1 MSSKESSSELIFN
14 AINNSSQAILV
25 LDLTGNVIW
34 SNNRS
39 AELLGIEI
47 SSPIE
52 LSFGEIF
59 TDPEGELWKELVD
72 NSDLGKLTIDTTLKL
87 TSGRNI
93 ALLIEAIR
101 EQEQLYL
108 YLSDN
113 TDLNWLRQEIR
124 LTTEQMERNQTVA
137 REKESYLRAIFRS
150 SGIGIALLNLNGTII
165 ECNSVFQ
172 TLTGKTIE
180 QLRMSSFASY
190 IHPDDI
196 KGAVAIF
203 NDLAAGKCSHYQI
216 EQRQL
221 NVGRRVSWVKV
232 SASLIRSNSGRPDY
246 ALFIVEDISEQKQA
260 EESFQR
266 SELKYRALFEG
277 MLDGFACY
285 KAIYDDEENIVD
297 FEFAEINDAFA
308 VILELER
315 KTIQGR
321 LLSEVAE
328 ITPFTFEWS
337 RIFKKVQEC
346 KMHLRHDVYSYK
358 QEKWFS
364 VLAYSPEPG
373 YFATFIEDI
382 TERRQIEEEIRVFA
396 TELECSNR
404 ELEHFVNRASGELT
418 NRLCLI
424 SEVVKSID
432 TGSCMDSQ
440 TSKALEMILTHS
452 DSLQGMLDGLLVY
465 SRMVYRGNPF
475 DDVDL
480 NKIVEQLKISYASS
494 IADGH
499 LTITSSRLPVID
511 ADGQQIQLLF
521 DKILEGVRF
530 FAASENITADIS
542 AIQSGKNWD
551 IGISISEV
559 DIPPSILKLFFD
571 AFRSFEYKNKTYSTG
586 IHLPLC
592 KKIVERHNGQI
603 AIGLP
608 EPGKSVFHLTFPIP
622 ALKQ

>member
-1 MSSKESSSELIFN
+1 
-14 AINNSSQAILV
+14 
-25 LDLTGNVIW
+25 
-34 SNNRS
+34 
-39 AELLGIEI
+39 
-47 SSPIE
+47 
-52 LSFGEIF
+52 
-59 TDPEGELWKELVD
+59 
-72 NSDLGKLTIDTTLKL
+72 
-87 TSGRNI
+87 
-93 ALLIEAIR
+93 
-101 EQEQLYL
+101 
-108 YLSDN
+108 
-113 TDLNWLRQEIR
+113 
-124 LTTEQMERNQTVA
+124 
-137 REKESYLRAIFRS
+137 
-150 SGIGIALLNLNGTII
+150 
-165 ECNSVFQ
+165 
-172 TLTGKTIE
+172 
-180 QLRMSSFASY
+180 
-190 IHPDDI
+190 
-196 KGAVAIF
+196 
-203 NDLAAGKCSHYQI
+203 
-216 EQRQL
+216 
-221 NVGRRVSWVKV
+221 
-232 SASLIRSNSGRPDY
+232 
-246 ALFIVEDISEQKQA
+246 
-260 EESFQR
+260 
-266 SELKYRALFEG
+266 
-277 MLDGFACY
+277 
-285 KAIYDDEENIVD
+285 
-297 FEFAEINDAFA
+297 
-308 VILELER
+308 
-315 KTIQGR
+315 
-321 LLSEVAE
+321 
-328 ITPFTFEWS
+328 
-337 RIFKKVQEC
+337 
-346 KMHLRHDVYSYK
+346 MHLRHDVYSYK